1 MNLSMMTKKTTG
13 LQILLI
19 MAVALSLTF
28 QACKKIAGE
37 GGTSTVTGK
46 VYAKDYNATFT
57 VLQGEYY
64 VPDKYVFIVYGD
76 AKDYGNK
83 VRTSY
88 DGTYEFK
95 YLRPGNY
102 KVYCFSKDSL
112 LQTNAEIGI
121 IKEVTISKQYQ
132 EVTVPDITIF
142 TVNGKNK

>member
-1 MNLSMMTKKTTG
+1 MTKKTAATW
-13 LQILLI
+13 ILLF
-19 MAVALSLTF
+19 MAVSISLNFTG
-28 QACKKIAGE
+28 CKKEAGE
-37 GGTSTVTGK
+37 GGTSSISGK
-46 VYAKDYNATFT
+46 VYARDYNATFT

-64 VPDKYVFIVYGD
+64 APDMYVYIIYGD
-76 AKDYGNK
+76 EKDYGNK
-83 VRTSY
+83 IRTSY

-121 IKEVTISKQYQ
+121 MKEVTIKKQYQ

-142 TVNGKNK
+142 TVNGKN